1 MTPLLTTAVAVALLL
16 ATPAHAQNSARQE
29 PPPQPS
35 ASSTKPFLAIQEV
48 KSPGGITAW
57 LVEDHTLPII
67 SLTFSFKEAGSARD
81 PRDRQGLA
89 RMVSN
94 TLDEG
99 AGNLDSQA
107 FQKALSDHS
116 ISLSFSA
123 NRDDLV
129 GSLKTLTRHQDK
141 AFDLLHLALTQPR
154 FDQEA
159 IDRMRAANISRIRS
173 SMTEPEWIAAR
184 FLNDLSYGD
193 HPYALNS
200 GGTITSLTAISRD
213 DLAGFVSNNLSRNR
227 LLIGATGNIT
237 PEKLA
242 LVLDQVFSALP
253 ATSATQTL
261 KDTSIDHLGQTY
273 LYAKDI
279 PQSIIQMV
287 QPGLDIKDPDYYAA
301 YVMNYILG
309 ASGFG
314 SRLTEEIREK
324 RGLTY
329 GIYSSIFDMDHTNGF
344 SVGLSTENKNVAEA
358 LRLIRTE
365 IKKMQDHPVS
375 AQELNEA
382 QSYIVGALPLSFSS
396 TAAISSHVLG
406 LQQDEWPMDYYDHF
420 PARIRAVT
428 AADIQRVARR
438 LLTPDRMLTVIVGQP
453 EGVETQPLPTTLP
466 NVE

>member
-1 MTPLLTTAVAVALLL
+1 MKHSILILSLAALLL
-16 ATPAHAQNSARQE
+16 WTEPAPAADTTGKE
-29 PPPQPS
+29 P
-35 ASSTKPFLAIQEV
+35 TKPFLAIEEV
-48 KSPGGITAW
+48 KSPGGISAW
-57 LVEDHTLPII
+57 LVEDHSLPIV
-67 SLTFSFKEAGSARD
+67 SLTFLFNEAGSARD

-99 AGNLDSQA
+99 AGDLDSQS

-141 AFDLLHLALTQPR
+141 AFDLLRLALTQAR
-154 FDQEA
+154 FDAEA
-159 IDRMRAANISRIRS
+159 IERMRAANISRIRS

-184 FLNDLSYGD
+184 VLNDLSYGE

-200 GGTITSLTAISRD
+200 GGTITSLNAITRD
-213 DLAGFVSNNLSRNR
+213 DLAGFVKNNLSRDR
-227 LLIGATGNIT
+227 LLIGVTGDIT
-237 PEKLA
+237 PEALA
-242 LVLDQVFSALP
+242 IVLDRVFSGLP
-253 ATSATQTL
+253 ASSTTQSL
-261 KDTSIDHLGQTY
+261 SDVEIGNLGKTY
-273 LYAKDI
+273 IYKKDI

-301 YVMNYILG
+301 YVMNHILG

-329 GIYSSIFDMDHTNGF
+329 GIYSSIFDMDHAHGF
-344 SVGLSTENKNVAEA
+344 IVGLSTENKNAAES
-358 LRLIRTE
+358 LRLIRAE
-365 IKKMQDHPVS
+365 IKKIQDQPVN
-375 AQELNEA
+375 AQELADA

-396 TAAISSHVLG
+396 TAAISSNILG
-406 LQQDEWPMDYYDHF
+406 LQQDGWPMDYYDHF
-420 PARIRAVT
+420 PDRIRAIT
-428 AADIQRVARR
+428 AADVQRVAKR
-438 LLTPDRMLTVIVGQP
+438 LLTPDNMLIVIVGQP
-453 EGVETQPLPTTLP
+453 YGVDAESLPATLP

>member
-1 MTPLLTTAVAVALLL
+1 MKSILILALTAFLLL
-16 ATPAHAQNSARQE
+16 PAAASAE
-29 PPPQPS
+29 PAAAPVS
-35 ASSTKPFLAIQEV
+35 AKPFLAIQEV
-48 KSPGGITAW
+48 KSPSGLTAW

-67 SLTFSFKEAGSARD
+67 ALTFSFKEAGSARD
-81 PRDRQGLA
+81 PRTHQGLA

-99 AGNLDSQA
+99 AGDLDSQA
-107 FQKALSDHS
+107 FQKALADHS

-129 GSLKTLTRHQDK
+129 GSLKTLSRHQDK
-141 AFDLLHLALTQPR
+141 AFDLLHLALTRPR
-154 FDQEA
+154 FDAEA
-159 IDRMRAANISRIRS
+159 VDRMRAANISRIRS
-173 SMTEPEWIAAR
+173 SMTEPQWIAAR

-200 GGTITSLTAISRD
+200 GGTITSLNAIDRD
-213 DLAGFVSNNLSRNR
+213 DLKEFVKNNLSRDR
-227 LLIGATGNIT
+227 LQIGATGDIT
-237 PEKLA
+237 PERLA
-242 LVLDQVFSALP
+242 VVLDQIFLALP
-253 ATSATQTL
+253 VSSTTQPL
-261 KDTSIDHLGQTY
+261 ADTTIQQLGNTY

-329 GIYSSIFDMDHTNGF
+329 GIYSSLFDMDHAHGF
-344 SVGLSTENKNVAEA
+344 SVSLSTENKNAAEA
-358 LRLIRTE
+358 VSLIRTE
-365 IKKMQDHPVS
+365 LKKMQDQPVS
-375 AQELNEA
+375 EKELTEA

-396 TAAISSHVLG
+396 TSAISSHVLG
-406 LQQDEWPMDYYDHF
+406 LQQDDWPMDYYDHF

-428 AADIQRVARR
+428 VADIQRVARR

-453 EGVETQPLPTTLP
+453 DGIEAEFLPPTLP